1 MTTTQNTQ
9 TMTTTTITTEAMAAT
24 INGAVAR
31 AAAETPVRIDFAKAN
46 PKAFK
51 AIIALNAA
59 ATEHLDPALVEL
71 VQIRAS
77 QLNSCAYC
85 LHMHVSDARKAGEDP
100 ERLHMVGVWRE
111 APHFFTPPE
120 RAALA
125 LTEAVTLIADGGVED
140 EVFEEAAEE
149 FSEQELGGLLAL
161 IFTIN
166 TWNRL
171 NVTARK
177 VAGTDE
183 RVR

>member
-1 MTTTQNTQ
+1 MTTTQITRNLTD
-9 TMTTTTITTEAMAAT
+9 TIE
-24 INGAVAR
+24 R
-31 AAAETPVRIDFAKAN
+31 AAAEHPVRFDFARAN

-51 AIIALNAA
+51 AVIGLNIA

-77 QLNSCAYC
+77 QINNCAYC
-85 LHMHVSDARKAGEDP
+85 LHMHVSDAHKAGENP

-111 APHFFTPPE
+111 AAHFFTAQE

-125 LTEAVTLIADGGVED
+125 LTESMTLIADGGVPD

-161 IFTIN
+161 ILTIN

-171 NVTARK
+171 NITARK